1 MYGLLCYCIRILIC
15 YCKIMVQ
22 QEGKTKKPVLL
33 DSNEKEDDLLLIQ
46 SNAAS
51 TAPPPPLYDGAAVLS
66 LPAPESQT
74 QVRPHPYLPT
84 PVRSRNRNGLP
95 LSYCVLIRVL
105 SLARELPKLRW
116 GNIC

>member
-1 MYGLLCYCIRILIC
+1 MIC

-22 QEGKTKKPVLL
+22 QEGKAKKPVLL

-66 LPAPESQT
+66 LPAPESDSGSSPPLP
-74 QVRPHPYLPT
+74 PHP
-84 PVRSRNRNGLP
+84 R
-95 LSYCVLIRVL
+95 
-105 SLARELPKLRW
+105 
-116 GNIC
+116 